1 MASKPIATPLKTLD
15 CCPVSDGGAAFILSR
30 DRIGDPAVNCG
41 RAHIADR
48 QASGRGIVHAATLV
62 ARAPSPD
69 LRALAP
75 YLIVLIDAEERFRM
89 MGHGDKSLRIGDA
102 VVGRVVRFADRFLPY
117 FELQRL

>member
-1 MASKPIATPLKTLD
+1 VAQCGYFHRNFCA
-15 CCPVSDGGAAFILSR
+15 
-30 DRIGDPAVNCG
+30 NCG